1 MPTLPACTAVISVLS
16 VERSMSP
23 GVTFEGEGDEAG
35 NGVSHVDDQGAP
47 PERRCGGH
55 QAEHEAGDHLA
66 PARRAERPRCSEM
79 MKLRPIQPRMTTRA
93 AEVMAQTTI
102 HAWLHQVVSRR

>member
-23 GVTFEGEGDEAG
+23 GVTPREKAMKPETA
-35 NGVSHVDDQGAP
+35 SATSMTRAHHHRDDAAATRP
-47 PERRCGGH
+47 KTRRGTISRH
-55 QAEHEAGDHLA
+55 
-66 PARRAERPRCSEM
+66 PAWERPRCSEM

-102 HAWLHQVVSRR
+102 HACCTSQWP